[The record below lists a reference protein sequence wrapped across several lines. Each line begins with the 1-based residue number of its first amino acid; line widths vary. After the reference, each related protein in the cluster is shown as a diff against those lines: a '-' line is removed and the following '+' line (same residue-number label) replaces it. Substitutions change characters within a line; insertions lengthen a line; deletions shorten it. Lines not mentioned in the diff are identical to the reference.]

1 VTLPEFVNVDSD
13 QGPMIHQMTK
23 GGQLTQMT
31 LMEAQLAHVRLGNA
45 IAAALPASGRSGGA
59 GAARPMT
66 AKMNRKLH
74 ALLGELGITGDARHP
89 ALSRMLGR
97 PITSASD
104 LDFDDAMSVIAA
116 LEAQVAA
123 RRPAR
128 TGDEPF

>member
-1 VTLPEFVNVDSD
+1 MTLPEFVNVDSD
-13 QGPMIHQMTK
+13 DGPMIHAMTK
-23 GGQLTQMT
+23 GGQLIQMS

-45 IAAALPASGRSGGA
+45 IAAALPAPDRPGGA

-66 AKMNRKLH
+66 AKMNRKMH
-74 ALLGELGITGDARHP
+74 AMLGEFGITGDARHP

-104 LDFDDAMSVIAA
+104 LDFDDAMVVIAA
-116 LEAQVAA
+116 LEKQLAE

-128 TGDEPF
+128 MGEEPF